1 VRLVSQAMSEFQFD
15 PPLTLR
21 GNIVVLTLDDAVAF
35 TRSYTTPRMPAIRD
49 SVLRWLERA
58 NDEGQQRKSA
68 ADMFRVWANKEGLLL
83 KDPG

>member
-1 VRLVSQAMSEFQFD
+1 
-15 PPLTLR
+15 
-21 GNIVVLTLDDAVAF
+21 
-35 TRSYTTPRMPAIRD
+35 MPAIRD